1 MTSQTF
7 VKKSII
13 FVLVAVLF
21 YAILVVYSDFNA
33 FTENLQKV
41 KIEYIPAILFFT
53 FLGIL
58 IKGFRQSILLKV
70 VGVKISLKENFLLY
84 FAGLSMIVTPFGSGE
99 LIKSYFLKKQKNY
112 EISRTSPVVLSE
124 RFHDFLAII
133 TMIGITLLV
142 FNSIPAK
149 ALFIFGIIFV
159 IFILIVIR
167 KKGLFELIL
176 TKFLKMKFMKK
187 FTGSIL
193 ESHESIKKLAKNKI
207 LFKAFILS
215 LLGIT
220 SDAIAVYLSFLAM
233 DIQLNVLLTSQIY
246 FVSSLIGILTLLPA
260 GIIVTESSMISL
272 LVSEGIQLSIA
283 SVLVL
288 LIRLTTIW
296 FATAIGFISI
306 KKQHIV

>member
-1 MTSQTF
+1 MTSETF

-70 VGVKISLKENFLLY
+70 VGVKILVKENFLLY

-112 EISRTSPVVLSE
+112 EISKTSPVVLSE

-133 TMIGITLLV
+133 SMIGVTLLV
-142 FNSIPAK
+142 FNSIPAI

-159 IFILIVIR
+159 TFILIVIR
-167 KKGLFELIL
+167 KKGLMELVL
-176 TKFLKMKFMKK
+176 TKFLKIKFMKK
-187 FTGSIL
+187 FTESIL
-193 ESHESIKKLAKNKI
+193 VSHESIKKLAKNKI

-260 GIIVTESSMISL
+260 GIIVTETTMISL
-272 LVSEGIQLSIA
+272 LFSEGIQLSIA

-306 KKQHIV
+306 KKQNIF

>member
-1 MTSQTF
+1 LTSETF

-70 VGVKISLKENFLLY
+70 VGVKILVKENFLLY

-112 EISRTSPVVLSE
+112 EISKTSPVVLSE

-133 TMIGITLLV
+133 SMIGVTLLV
-142 FNSIPAK
+142 FNSIPAI

-159 IFILIVIR
+159 TFILIVIR
-167 KKGLFELIL
+167 KKGLMELVL
-176 TKFLKMKFMKK
+176 TKFLKIKFMKK
-187 FTGSIL
+187 FTESIL
-193 ESHESIKKLAKNKI
+193 VSHESIKKLAKNKI

-260 GIIVTESSMISL
+260 GIIVTETTMISL
-272 LVSEGIQLSIA
+272 LFSEGIQLSIA

-306 KKQHIV
+306 KKQNIF